1 MENKS
6 GIYPK
11 GHRVLIKAEEVEELT
26 EGGILLPTEI
36 QKREQLA
43 EIRGRVVE
51 IGSTAYSDQVEPFC
65 KVGDRVIF
73 AKYSGIVYGGK
84 DGVEYRVINDLD
96 IVAVI
101 DEESEWTKKTK

>member
-1 MENKS
+1 MNNS

-11 GHRVLIKAEEVEELT
+11 GHRVLIRAEEVEEKK
-26 EGGILLPTEI
+26 EGGILLPSEI

-51 IGSTAYSDQVEPFC
+51 LGSTAYADQTEPFC

-73 AKYSGIVYGGK
+73 AKYSGIVYDGK
-84 DGVEYRVINDLD
+84 DGLEYRVINDLD

-101 DEESEWTKKTK
+101 DEEVEWTKSK